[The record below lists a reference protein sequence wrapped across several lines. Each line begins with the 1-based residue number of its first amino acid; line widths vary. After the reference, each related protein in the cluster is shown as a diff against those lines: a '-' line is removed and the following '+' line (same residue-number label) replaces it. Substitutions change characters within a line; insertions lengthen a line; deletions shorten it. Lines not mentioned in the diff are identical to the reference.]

1 MTTRITTCLAV
12 TVLAAALVPAF
23 GQNQKSTPPEAP
35 QTKEAIHE
43 AMRSLGQEVDLLRS
57 AHGSAYEIE
66 RIQAEIERLSAL
78 LGGDLPARTAARAA
92 RGASPAP
99 TPTTTGGTQSVV
111 APPCSPGVTTTNFP
125 GTTGVISPPIAY
137 DGITFT
143 TNVAG
148 AGAFLWDLNLNT
160 AILHPSSGELDIT
173 LESPAGTI
181 VTITTDNGGTLDN
194 NFNGT
199 AWDDNSNDPVTDRA
213 FVNNVPVSPLSPE
226 GRLQA
231 FRGEDPNGIWK
242 LRVYDDGTANVGS
255 VTSWSL
261 DVSTLASAPS
271 GTTTN
276 LTASPGTIIPPTAP
290 PIILTENLIASGLGT
305 YLSKVELYVEITHTF
320 GSDLDIT
327 LTSPAGTVVTVT
339 TDNAGS
345 NDNTFNGTLFN
356 PSATDTVTD
365 HVYTTLVVAPLLSPE
380 GAFDNFLGQDPNGTW
395 TMTVSDDANLD
406 GGVIVR
412 WDLNLT
418 TIAVPSPS
426 APANVAGVGGAIPD
440 FSGGVTPVPSIFTA
454 NVAAG
459 TFLWDVDL
467 NTLITHTAGADLD
480 MTLTSPA
487 GTIVVISTD
496 NGGTNDN
503 VFNGTL
509 WDDNANDPAVDHA
522 YSNGVPATPLSP
534 EGRVAAFRGENPN
547 GTWTLSITDDAAAD
561 NGNMNGWSLDI
572 STLPAGPSETSTTYS
587 QSPGLNIPS
596 TAPPIQVS
604 DVIAASGLGAAL
616 TEVELYLEITH
627 TFAGDLDITL
637 TSAAGSIVQ
646 VTSDNGA
653 GSDNVFNG
661 TLFDGDVLDPVTDHV
676 YTTGVVVPLLA
687 PEGSFDFFVG
697 ENPNGN
703 WTLTVN
709 DDANLDGGTVV
720 RWDLTLRTC
729 AAVTSFC
736 FGDGSGTACPCANA
750 GAAGNGCASS
760 VNANGAN
767 LTATGTASIGND
779 TVVLLGSGMPNSSA
793 LYFQGTSQLNGG
805 LGNVF
810 GDGLRCAGGSII
822 RLGTKAN
829 QSGASQYPSGADPSV
844 SVRGNDSA
852 GDVRTYQI
860 WYRNAAAFC
869 TAATF
874 NLSNGIQLTWLP

>member
-23 GQNQKSTPPEAP
+23 GQNQKSPPAEAP

-43 AMRSLGQEVDLLRS
+43 AMRSLGQQVDLLRS
-57 AHGSAYEIE
+57 AQGSAHEIE
-66 RIQAEIERLSAL
+66 RMQAEIERLSAM
-78 LGGDLPARTAARAA
+78 LGGDLPARTAP
-92 RGASPAP
+92 RGAILPLN
-99 TPTTTGGTQSVV
+99 PTTTGGTQSVV

-125 GTTGVISPPIAY
+125 GTTGVITPPIAY
-137 DGITFT
+137 QGVTFT
-143 TNVAG
+143 TTVSG
-148 AGAFLWDLNLNT
+148 AGSYLWDLNLNT

-199 AWDDNSNDPVTDRA
+199 AWDDNANDPVTDRT

-226 GRLQA
+226 GRLTA

-242 LRVYDDGTANVGS
+242 LRVYDDATANTGS

-271 GTTTN
+271 GTTTV
-276 LTASPGTIIPPTAP
+276 LSATPGTVIPTTAP
-290 PIILTENLIASGLGT
+290 PNIFAETQIASGLGT
-305 YLSKVELYVEITHTF
+305 YLSKVELYLEITHTF

-345 NDNTFNGTLFN
+345 NDNTFNGSLFD
-356 PSATDTVTD
+356 PSSANAVSDYVFTN
-365 HVYTTLVVAPLLSPE
+365 LVVATLLAPE
-380 GAFDNFLGQDPNGTW
+380 GSFDNFLGQDPNGMW
-395 TMTVSDDANLD
+395 TMTVSDDANAD
-406 GGVIVR
+406 GGTIVR
-412 WDLNLT
+412 WDLRLT

-426 APANVAGVGGAIPD
+426 APTTAAGPGGAIPD
-440 FSGGVTPVPSIFTA
+440 FSGGVTPVPTIYTA

-467 NTLITHTAGADLD
+467 NTLITHTAGADID

-509 WDDNANDPAVDHA
+509 WDDNANDPTVDHV

-534 EGRVAAFRGENPN
+534 EGRLAAFRGENPN
-547 GTWTLSITDDAAAD
+547 GMWTLTITDDAAAD
-561 NGNMNGWSLDI
+561 NGTTNGWSLDI
-572 STLPAGPSETSTTYS
+572 STLPAGPSESSTTYS
-587 QSPGLNIPS
+587 QSPGLIIPP

-604 DVIAASGLGAAL
+604 DVIVASGLGSAL
-616 TEVELYLEITH
+616 TEVELYIEITH
-627 TFAGDLDITL
+627 TFAADLDITL
-637 TSAAGSIVQ
+637 TSPAGSVVQ
-646 VTSDNGA
+646 VTSDNGG

-676 YTTGVVVPLLA
+676 YTTGVVVPLLS

-697 ENPNGN
+697 ENPNGS

-709 DDANLDGGTVV
+709 DDANADGGTVV

-729 AAVTSFC
+729 AGAGATPFC
-736 FGDGSGTACPCANA
+736 FGDGSGTACPCGNA

-760 VNANGAN
+760 VNVNGAN
-767 LTATGTASIGND
+767 LSATGTPSILND
-779 TVVLLGSGMPNSSA
+779 TLVLVGTGMPNSSA

-805 LGNVF
+805 LGSVF
-810 GDGLRCAGGSII
+810 GDGLRCAGGNII

-829 QSGASQYPSGADPSV
+829 QGGASQYPSGADPLI
-844 SVRGNDSA
+844 SVRGNNSA
-852 GDVRTYQI
+852 GGTRTYQI

-869 TAATF
+869 TASTF
-874 NLSNGIQLTWLP
+874 NLSNGVQLTWLP